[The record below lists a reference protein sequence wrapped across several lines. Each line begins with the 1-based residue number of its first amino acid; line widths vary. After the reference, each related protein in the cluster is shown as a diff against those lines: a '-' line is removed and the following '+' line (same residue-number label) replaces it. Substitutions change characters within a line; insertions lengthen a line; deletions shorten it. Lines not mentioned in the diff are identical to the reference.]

1 MGRSMCSK
9 MNGYD
14 YSWHEQA
21 VQPGQARQMAG
32 VAISMCDN
40 SSMYSQPP
48 TTGPL
53 SGIRHQYATSTIE
66 HYPSLPELMH
76 AVYDCSSAMDK
87 LELAFGLGRKPLSLQ
102 VAIGRV

>member
-1 MGRSMCSK
+1 MVRQTTKYYPAGLGR
-9 MNGYD
+9 
-14 YSWHEQA
+14 A
-21 VQPGQARQMAG
+21 ALTPAG
-32 VAISMCDN
+32 IIN

-76 AVYDCSSAMDK
+76 AVYDCSSAMDIQ
-87 LELAFGLGRKPLSLQ
+87 ELAFGLGLKPLSLQ